1 MSAEATTVA
10 WAPAAALSASDSG
23 KGASGAGSVEEVGV
37 PRKRSLAEAL
47 ARIILL
53 RTAGSVVMLLVI
65 SVLIFLLTYLS
76 PGNIITNLTGLHPP
90 TPAVAAALRRE
101 YGLNQPL
108 VVQYLHW
115 LDRFVHGNW
124 GRSMRDQT
132 SVSQLFAGRVGV
144 TLALVGL
151 GFAMAVLASVP
162 LGVIA
167 ARRAGGM
174 LDRTISAVSV
184 VGLSAPA
191 FATGLLLLYVFA
203 YLVSA
208 FPPAGAGQGLFDDL
222 DHLALPAATL
232 AIGVGAYIVR
242 LTRTAMRR
250 ELGSDYV
257 VFARARGVSER
268 RLTFVALRNA
278 AIPVLTMAGLVL
290 SYLVGATIL
299 VESTF
304 SLPGLG
310 LLLQESV
317 EFKDFAVVQF
327 LALFIAA
334 VIAAIM
340 LLVDLSYLVL
350 SPEWRQRLRR

>member
-1 MSAEATTVA
+1 MGAMVTQMVA
-10 WAPAAALSASDSG
+10 FRL
-23 KGASGAGSVEEVGV
+23 AG
-37 PRKRSLAEAL
+37 
-47 ARIILL
+47 
-53 RTAGSVVMLLVI
+53 TVVMLAVI
-65 SVLIFLLTYLS
+65 SFLVFLLTYLS
-76 PGNIITNLTGLHPP
+76 PGNIITNITGLRPP

-101 YGLNQPL
+101 YGLNDPL
-108 VVQYLHW
+108 IVQYWHW

-124 GRSMRDQT
+124 GRSIRDQT
-132 SVSQLFAGRVGV
+132 SVAQLFSERVGV
-144 TLALVGL
+144 TLALIGL
-151 GFAMAVLASVP
+151 AFAFSVLVCVP
-162 LGVIA
+162 LGVIS
-167 ARRAGGM
+167 ARRAGGL
-174 LDRTISAVSV
+174 LDRVISITSV

-191 FATGLLLLYVFA
+191 FAAGLLLLYLFS
-203 YLVSA
+203 YLVPA
-208 FPPAGAGQGLFDDL
+208 FPPAGAGQGFLNDL
-222 DHLALPAATL
+222 DHLMLPAATL

-257 VFARARGVSER
+257 VFARSRGVAES
-268 RLTFVALRNA
+268 RLTLVALRNA
-278 AIPVLTMAGLVL
+278 AIPVLTTAGLVL

-304 SLPGLG
+304 TLPGLG

-334 VIAAIM
+334 VIAVVM

-350 SPEWRQRLRR
+350 SPEWRRQLHR

>member
-1 MSAEATTVA
+1 M
-10 WAPAAALSASDSG
+10 
-23 KGASGAGSVEEVGV
+23 
-37 PRKRSLAEAL
+37 
-47 ARIILL
+47 ILL
-53 RTAGSVVMLLVI
+53 RTAGTVVMLVVI
-65 SVLIFLLTYLS
+65 SVLVFLLTYLS

-124 GRSMRDQT
+124 GRSIRDQT
-132 SVSQLFAGRVGV
+132 SVSQLFAGRAGV

-167 ARRAGGM
+167 ARRAGG
-174 LDRTISAVSV
+174 LVDRTISAVSV

-191 FATGLLLLYVFA
+191 FAAGLLLLYVFA

-208 FPPAGAGQGLFDDL
+208 FPPAGAGQGFFDDL

-268 RLTFVALRNA
+268 RITVVALRNA

-334 VIAAIM
+334 VIAVIM
-340 LLVDLSYLVL
+340 LVVDLSYLVL
-350 SPEWRQRLRR
+350 SPAWRQTLRR